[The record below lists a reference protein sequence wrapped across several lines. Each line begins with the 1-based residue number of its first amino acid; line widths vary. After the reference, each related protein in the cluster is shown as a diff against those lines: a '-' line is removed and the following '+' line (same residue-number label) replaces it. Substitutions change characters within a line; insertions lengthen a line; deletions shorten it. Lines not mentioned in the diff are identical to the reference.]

1 MKKKW
6 FKPFEEDPEE
16 ALEILPPNMADDD
29 WNYLVNLWSNKDWKV
44 LTTTYENYYLVKFY
58 GELNFFNHVSLL

>member
-1 MKKKW
+1 MNRSYKNYQSSLKKKW
-6 FKPFEEDPEE
+6 FKPYEEDPEE

-44 LTTTYENYYLVKFY
+44 LLHMEIIIL
-58 GELNFFNHVSLL
+58 